1 MNRRLSSIIK
11 KEFIQFF
18 RDKALVL
25 LVIYIFLEVAICGWA
40 LFLDVKNLPTA
51 VYDLD
56 KSTLSRGIIKKFSS
70 TENFALQY
78 YLNDYQ
84 SINTLLDS
92 GQATLAIVIPQD
104 FSTTI
109 RQGQMAKIQ
118 LLVDGSNSNTATLA
132 LGYAA
137 RIIREFSQSIETQRM
152 GLTESRLEQLPT
164 VNNLITAWYEP
175 GLNFT
180 HFVLIAMVAI
190 AAIFT
195 GVLLAAGAIIRE
207 KEAGTLEQLLVTPI
221 KPHEL
226 LLAKILPMGILK
238 MVGLVIGVFIAVFM
252 FGVPIRGSLILFFL
266 LSNLLFFAA
275 MGIGVY
281 VGTVS
286 RNMQQALLLCF
297 FILFPIMF
305 LSGTIVPISSMPKIL
320 QWLSYLSPLRYYL
333 DIMIGIFLKGVG
345 INILWKQTL
354 GLALIGFVIFVISTN
369 NFHRR
374 IR

>member
-18 RDKALVL
+18 TDKALVL